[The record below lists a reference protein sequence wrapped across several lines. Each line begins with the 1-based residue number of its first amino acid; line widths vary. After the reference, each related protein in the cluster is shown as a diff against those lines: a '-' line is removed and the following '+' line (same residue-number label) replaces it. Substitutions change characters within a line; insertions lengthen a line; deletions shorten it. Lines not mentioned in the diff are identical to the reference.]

1 MPSPGRQLGL
11 ALLVARHGGL
21 PVDFAAQ
28 RPGHCDHTIA
38 KLKQEQARQAREAQG
53 RPARR
58 RPWPRRRSPKISRS
72 PPTGPAKLGGATV
85 RLTGLRRSQSVT
97 GSKLTLTTAD
107 AFLRVELV
115 ITAGKAQTLGL
126 SDVAVHQGS
135 QTYELATDAMRVGGG
150 SPTRLELAPGE
161 EKAIVLYFELPKD
174 AVGKGLALTLPGG
187 GAASEVPLQ

>member
-1 MPSPGRQLGL
+1 MSSPGRQLGL
-11 ALLVARHGGL
+11 ALLVVATAGC
-21 PVDFAAQ
+21 PSTSPPSD
-28 RPGHCDHTIA
+28 PGMDHTIA
-38 KLKQEQARQAREAQG
+38 KLKQEQARQARESKVDPLAEAVVA
-53 RPARR
+53 PEKPEDLAL
-58 RPWPRRRSPKISRS
+58 

-85 RLTGLRRSQSVT
+85 KLTGLRRSQSVT

-115 ITAGKAQTLGL
+115 ITAGKAQTLSL
-126 SDVAVHQGS
+126 SDVALHQGS

-161 EKAIVLYFELPKD
+161 AKAIVLYFELPRD

-187 GAASEVPLQ
+187 GAPSEVPLQ